1 MSISQLI
8 LIRDLRM
15 DYFYVENMDTLT
27 GIPTTCA
34 GCEEENPRTFA
45 GCEEENPRTFA
56 GCEEENP
63 RTFAG
68 CEEELRVIST
78 SLGRMQ
84 VLQYKNY

>member
-56 GCEEENP
+56 GCEEE
-63 RTFAG
+63 
-68 CEEELRVIST
+68 LRVIST